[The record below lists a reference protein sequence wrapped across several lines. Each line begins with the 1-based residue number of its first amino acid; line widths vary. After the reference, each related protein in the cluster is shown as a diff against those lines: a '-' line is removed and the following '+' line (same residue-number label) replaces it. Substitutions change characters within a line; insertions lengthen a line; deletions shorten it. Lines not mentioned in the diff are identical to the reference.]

1 MTTLHKSLSA
11 LAAAGIVLAGT
22 SVSRADD
29 TMQSAPQS
37 PTGINPEPPRGADA
51 PLPSGATDIPYG
63 TNSDETLQPYGSA
76 GQGATRGSTVTT
88 PPSPPPPVATSTT
101 TITSAEYYEGVG
113 AEKPS
118 WSPNKPLLGL
128 GSALFVGTYG
138 ASVIVG
144 AASGNDADKKLFI
157 PVVGPWIDMGER
169 SCGFGQCNA
178 TEDFNNALLVAS
190 GVAQAAGIGFVVA
203 SLFVPDSSS
212 SRSIAKAPPKPEVH
226 VLPTSFGRAGA
237 GVGAVGTF

>member
-22 SVSRADD
+22 GVSRADD
-29 TMQSAPQS
+29 TIQPMPDQ
-37 PTGINPEPPRGADA
+37 PTGINPEPPRGTDA
-51 PLPSGATDIPYG
+51 PMPNGASGMPYG
-63 TNSDETLQPYGSA
+63 TDSDETLQPYGTT
-76 GQGATRGSTVTT
+76 GRDTTVTT
-88 PPSPPPPVATSTT
+88 PSVPPPVATSTT
-101 TITSAEYYEGVG
+101 STTSAEYYEGVG

-128 GSALFVGTYG
+128 GSVLFVGSYG

-157 PVVGPWIDMGER
+157 PVAGPWLDMGDR
-169 SCGFGQCNA
+169 TCGFGQCNA

-190 GVAQAAGIGFVVA
+190 GVAQAAGIGLAVA

-212 SRSIAKAPPKPEVH
+212 SRTVAKAPPKPELH